1 MRSSKHWSQL
11 LQSSNS
17 GNNKYTKKRPWVLS
31 TIIMVAASTG
41 GAFGINAIWLNPAI
55 DTSGSASGATKTQTV
70 KGDAIQ
76 YRYGVIEI
84 EVTATNGK
92 IESINEV
99 QSSSSP
105 DWQSAIPILHDA
117 ALKAQKADFG
127 NLSGATFTTQAYQQ
141 ALASALSKL
150 N

>member
-1 MRSSKHWSQL
+1 MRSSKHWSRL

-31 TIIMVAASTG
+31 TIIMVAASVG

-92 IESINEV
+92 IESIIEV

>member
-1 MRSSKHWSQL
+1 M
-11 LQSSNS
+11 QSSNS

-105 DWQSAIPILHDA
+105 DWQ
-117 ALKAQKADFG
+117 
-127 NLSGATFTTQAYQQ
+127 
-141 ALASALSKL
+141 
-150 N
+150 